1 VGFAPDP
8 HRLAVRR
15 GIEDVDAATRALA
28 SRVAA
33 SPPALSGSVDG
44 WRRIGRI
51 LEASRLALAAGP
63 EAARAFF
70 ASRWAAD
77 ELAHAGSILRAAG
90 VADASWTRDAH
101 HRPIDDEAAANLLE
115 RLDALLSELG

>member
-1 VGFAPDP
+1 M
-8 HRLAVRR
+8 
-15 GIEDVDAATRALA
+15 DAAARALA
-28 SRVAA
+28 RRAVAT
-33 SPPALSGSVDG
+33 SGPTEPADG
-44 WRRIGRI
+44 WRRVGRI

-63 EAARAFF
+63 EEARAFF

-90 VADASWTRDAH
+90 VADATWTRDVH
-101 HRPIDDEAAANLLE
+101 RRPIDDEAAANLLE